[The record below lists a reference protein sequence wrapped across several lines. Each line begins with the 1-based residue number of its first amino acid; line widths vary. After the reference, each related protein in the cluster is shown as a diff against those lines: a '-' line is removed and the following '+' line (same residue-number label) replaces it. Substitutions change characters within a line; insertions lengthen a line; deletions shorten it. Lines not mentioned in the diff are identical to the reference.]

1 MELKPW
7 LVARWMRRVNLTCG
21 FLSGVALLLMMVA
34 GAADIFGTNLNWIGL
49 TSRPIPGAF
58 EFIGTMMVVSV
69 FMGVSLGQSRRVH
82 IQVELVVQMLP
93 PAGRKAAEVL
103 HHASSAA
110 LFALI
115 AWASW
120 PTAMHSFQ
128 VGEFSPG
135 LINYPIWP
143 ARIFLAIGATLMA
156 LQCALDLLGVF
167 SARFRVAEKRSGEA
181 AAV

>member
-1 MELKPW
+1 MEPTRNMLTAW
-7 LVARWMRRVNLTCG
+7 IMRINLTCG

-34 GAADIFGTNLNWIGL
+34 GTADIFGTNLDWIGL
-49 TSRPIPGAF
+49 ASQPIPGAF

-69 FMGVSLGQSRRVH
+69 FLAVSLGQSRRVH

-103 HHASSAA
+103 HHVLSAV

-120 PTAMHSFQ
+120 PAAMHSFR

-143 ARIFLAIGATLMA
+143 ARIFLAFGATLMA
-156 LQCALDLLGVF
+156 VQCALDLLGVF
-167 SARFRVAEKRSGEA
+167 SARFRVAERRSGDTA
-181 AAV
+181 TV